1 MKAPRFFSVPG
12 IVLIWLVKVQ
22 PRVFAVNSRLGWYKR
37 SGMIVTDKSNK
48 KRKDVQQGRE
58 KIFEVKWKILMNE
71 SKTID

>member
-1 MKAPRFFSVPG
+1 MKAPRFFSVPS

-48 KRKDVQQGRE
+48 KDVQQERE
-58 KIFEVKWKILMNE
+58 KIFEVKWKILMNG